1 MGGAAWASYGLL
13 SRFLSGGYTK
23 EGLCTL
29 LAVGIAV
36 TVYLILV
43 VALRMITREDLKMIP
58 HGNKLARLL
67 YWPCCWP

>member
-1 MGGAAWASYGLL
+1 M
-13 SRFLSGGYTK
+13 
-23 EGLCTL
+23 

-67 YWPCCWP
+67 RL

>member
-1 MGGAAWASYGLL
+1 M
-13 SRFLSGGYTK
+13 SRRK
-23 EGLCTL
+23 EMAL

-67 YWPCCWP
+67 RL

>member
-1 MGGAAWASYGLL
+1 MLFRS
-13 SRFLSGGYTK
+13 
-23 EGLCTL
+23 CTL

-67 YWPCCWP
+67 RL